1 MVSTVGIISYQGN
14 PHVYPIFINEVAY
27 YEKGHNKWFL
37 LLALQTL
44 LKA

>member
-27 YEKGHNKWFL
+27 YEKGTAMYFSKKRVINVE
-37 LLALQTL
+37 
-44 LKA
+44 